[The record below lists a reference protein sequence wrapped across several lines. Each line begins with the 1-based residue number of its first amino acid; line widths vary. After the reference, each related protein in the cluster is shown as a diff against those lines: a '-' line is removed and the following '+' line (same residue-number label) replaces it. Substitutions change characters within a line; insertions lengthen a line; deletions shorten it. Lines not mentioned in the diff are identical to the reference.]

1 MFVMRVALKF
11 AYNGKNFYG
20 YARQPNLKTVE
31 EEIINILKKN
41 KLIKNTKE
49 SIFRSASR
57 TDKGVSSLGS
67 VVAFNTKNF
76 KKEMLDS
83 LNKEC
88 KEILFYAFKIV
99 DDDFY
104 PRYANL
110 RQYSY
115 YLDVTALDFEK
126 IVKTLSFFTGEHDF
140 SNFARVETG
149 KNPVRVIDNIVV
161 SKSGRFLVIDFFAQ
175 NFLWN
180 QIRRIISA
188 VEKVGCEKISEEEI
202 INALNNPQKRFDF
215 GVAVAEPLILKDIF
229 YDFEFEVDKKILH
242 RLKLFEENLSLNLG

>member
-20 YARQPNLKTVE
+20 YARQPSLKTVE

-49 SIFRSASR
+49 SVFRSASR

-67 VVAFNTKNF
+67 VVAFNTKSF

-88 KEILFYAFKIV
+88 KDILFYAFKIV

-110 RQYSY
+110 RQYRY
-115 YLDVTALDFEK
+115 YLDVTDLDFEK